1 MVLQPYL
8 VEWLKSMVANHKID
22 FVVDPKLSEMPSSK
36 ELKRIILVA
45 LRCVDPDMNQRPKMG
60 DVVHMLEPCDLLF
73 TEVRTN

>member
-22 FVVDPKLSEMPSSK
+22 FVVDPKLSEMPSLK

-60 DVVHMLEPCDLLF
+60 DVVHMLEPCDLL
-73 TEVRTN
+73 